1 MSRKRMLCFFL
12 VFLLLGITIGQCLS
26 DGQIHKIGM
35 EDILNYL
42 TALDVKEELWNL
54 FFTVLWNRLQIL
66 IILLLL
72 FIRLQ
77 EEIQRI
83 VAIAFASGLAGFME
97 QIFFRVYG
105 AKGMLLL
112 LLYLLPLLACY
123 LLGGICLQKITGKQ
137 TRAELSWKLLW
148 GTLAML
154 LFLVAVLYESTV
166 GTLLL
171 QQIQAVVYEYE

>member
-1 MSRKRMLCFFL
+1 MLCFFL

-26 DGQIHKIGM
+26 ESQIHEIGV
-35 EDILNYL
+35 EDVMNYL

-66 IILLLL
+66 IVLLIL

-83 VAIAFASGLAGFME
+83 VAIAFASGVVGFVE
-97 QIFFRVYG
+97 QVFFRVYG
-105 AKGMLLL
+105 TKGMLLL
-112 LLYLLPLLACY
+112 ILYLFPVVACY
-123 LLGGICLQKITGKQ
+123 LLGGVCLQKIAGKGI
-137 TRAELSWKLLW
+137 RSELSWSLLW
-148 GTLAML
+148 GMLAIL

-171 QQIQAVVYEYE
+171 QQIQAVMYEYE